1 MQAIVF
7 EEFGGPDVLHVKEIT
22 EPHAGPGEIRVAVK
36 AAGVNPMDYK
46 IRHGW
51 MEGAFATS
59 LPAVPGLEIA
69 GVVDEVGAGVTDVAV
84 GDGVLGWST
93 TGAYAQYAL
102 AGTAV
107 PKPDSL
113 GWAEAAAIPVAGE
126 TAARVLD
133 ELALREGET
142 LLLHGAAGAVGSM
155 AAQLATARGAIVIGT
170 ASPANHEYVRS
181 LGAIP
186 VTYGDGLVER
196 VRSVAPQGVD
206 AVFDTAGKGALP
218 DSIELRGGTTD
229 RIVTIADPA
238 AAELGV
244 AFSSGGSGSST
255 PERKRAG
262 LAENARL
269 AAEGALRLRIA
280 GTFPLAEAAQAQQT
294 SEDGHANGKLV
305 ITP

>member
-7 EEFGGPDVLHVKEIT
+7 EEFGGPDVLHVKEIA

-51 MEGAFATS
+51 MGRVFATP
-59 LPAVPGLEIA
+59 LPAVPGQEIA
-69 GVVDEVGAGVTDVAV
+69 GVVDEIGAGVTDVAV
-84 GDGVLGWST
+84 GDDVLGWST

-102 AGTAV
+102 AETV
-107 PKPDSL
+107 VRKPASL
-113 GWAEAAAIPVAGE
+113 GWAEAAALPVAGE

-142 LLLHGAAGAVGSM
+142 LLLHGAAGAVGSV

-206 AVFDTAGKGALP
+206 AVFDAAGMGALP

-229 RIVTIADPA
+229 RIVTIADQA

-244 AFSSGGSGSST
+244 PFSAGMSGGAVAG
-255 PERKRAG
+255 RKHAG

-280 GTFPLAEAAQAQQT
+280 GTYPLAEAAQAQQT
-294 SEDGHANGKLV
+294 SEEGHARGKLV
-305 ITP
+305 IMP